1 MQDDL
6 VRPWSLD
13 RPLHQEGNVRT
24 SLRLDRTS
32 LGSILPAP
40 HRNRRDVLRAGVICV
55 ILIGAGG
62 VLWAFGRTILAPVQ
76 IASVPPAMAVTTML
90 PLQETVTRQT
100 ELTGQFSAV
109 NQVTLLAQVSGYL
122 TEIHFQDGQLV
133 DKGDLLFVIDPRP
146 YEIQLQR
153 AVSQYQTAE
162 AALALATQ
170 QVGRTAQ
177 LNHQQFASDELL
189 DQRTESQRAA
199 AASVQTAE
207 AAIRAAQLNLEFTR
221 ISAPFRGRMSM
232 RRVSIGS
239 LISGGSNAT
248 GSTALTSIVSVDP
261 IHLDFDMSEADYA
274 AYQRSIAHQPVGIKT
289 TVQISLDGETPWS
302 RTGTLDFIDNQLDRS
317 SGTMHA
323 RATLR
328 NPDLAIAPGQFARV
342 RLPVSPAQPE
352 LLVPDT
358 ALASDQST
366 KMVMVAQADG
376 TAAPKQVTIGALT
389 ESGMRV
395 VTSGLLPTDR
405 VIIDNLVMLR
415 PGLRVTATLAPPPIS
430 PQQ

>member
-32 LGSILPAP
+32 PGSILPAP
-40 HRNRRDVLRAGVICV
+40 HRSRRDVLRAGVLCV
-55 ILIGAGG
+55 ILIGTGG
-62 VLWAFGRTILAPVQ
+62 VLWAFGRTMLAPVQ
-76 IASVPPAMAVTTML
+76 IASVPPAMAVTAML

-221 ISAPFRGRMSM
+221 ITAPFRGRMSM

-274 AYQRSIAHQPVGIKT
+274 AYQRLIAHQPVGIKT

-302 RTGTLDFIDNQLDRS
+302 RTGTLYNQLDRS

-328 NPDLAIAPGQFARV
+328 NPEPNRFHSRY
-342 RLPVSPAQPE
+342 
-352 LLVPDT
+352 
-358 ALASDQST
+358 
-366 KMVMVAQADG
+366 
-376 TAAPKQVTIGALT
+376 AAGCRSR
-389 ESGMRV
+389 ER
-395 VTSGLLPTDR
+395 R
-405 VIIDNLVMLR
+405 
-415 PGLRVTATLAPPPIS
+415 
-430 PQQ
+430 